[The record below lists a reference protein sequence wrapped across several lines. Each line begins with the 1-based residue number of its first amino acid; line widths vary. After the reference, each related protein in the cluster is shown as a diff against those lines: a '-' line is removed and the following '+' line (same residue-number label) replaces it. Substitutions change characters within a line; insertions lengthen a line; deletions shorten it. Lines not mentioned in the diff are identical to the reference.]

1 MVVNTR
7 VFGEIEISEDKIITL
22 DKGIIGFPDLRN
34 FALVHN
40 SERQDGRVAWLVSM
54 EEPAFALPVIDPLAV
69 YPTFNPTVEDEMLKP
84 LGEFTSDEMLVLVTI
99 TVPKK
104 VEDMTVNLKAPIII
118 NAKDRKAC
126 QIILDGDEY
135 QIKYPIYDIL
145 QKLKSEEGK

>member
-7 VFGEIEISEDKIITL
+7 VFGEIDISEDKIITL

-40 SERQDGRVAWLVSM
+40 SERGDGRAAWLVSL

-69 YPTFNPTVEDEMLKP
+69 YPDFNPTVEDEMLKP
-84 LGEFTSDEMLVLVTI
+84 LGEFGAEEMLVLVTI
-99 TVPKK
+99 TVPKE
-104 VEDMTVNLKAPIII
+104 VEKMTANLKAPIII

-126 QIILDGDEY
+126 QIILDGEEY

-145 QKLKSEEGK
+145 QKLKNGEGK